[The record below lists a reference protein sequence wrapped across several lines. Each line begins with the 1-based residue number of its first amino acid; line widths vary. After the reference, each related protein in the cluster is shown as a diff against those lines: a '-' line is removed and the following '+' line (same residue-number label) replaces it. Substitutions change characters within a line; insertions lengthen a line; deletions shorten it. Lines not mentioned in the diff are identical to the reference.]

1 MAKISVT
8 DAAFTGLRVVR
19 RNPGAVIVWAL
30 LHLAVMAAS
39 LWLVLT
45 KFGPVYTQMQAFS
58 QPGALNGADPHARL
72 QQLMPMLHQLL
83 PLYGYMIL
91 IVLVVYSIVI
101 AAMNRAV
108 LRPRE
113 SGMGFVR
120 IGPDEFRQMILMI
133 AYIVMGVVFEILLAI
148 VAVAAAFAV
157 RTALRS
163 AAPTAPNFIP
173 FAVGAVIFAGVL
185 LVVEVKLSLASAQT
199 FATKSLH
206 LFGSWGLTKGQFW
219 PMLGT
224 YLLAFVLYIVVAII
238 LGILMAVGLVIAGA
252 VSHGGA
258 AHLWP
263 PHMGPL
269 HMGLRVDLNSAAMA
283 AKAAQ
288 PPFTPGAAP
297 DWHALAAYLTPMVV
311 VQQLLNALFVAIVL
325 PILLTPPAAIY
336 RALTSEAARPQTL
349 NML

>member
-1 MAKISVT
+1 MAKISVA

-30 LHLAVMAAS
+30 LHLVSMAAI

-45 KFGPVYTQMQAFS
+45 KFGPVFAQMQAFS
-58 QPGALNGADPHARL
+58 QPGALNTADPHARL
-72 QQLMPMLHQLL
+72 QQLMPVFHQIL

-91 IVLVVYSIVI
+91 IAVVVYSVII

-108 LRPRE
+108 LLPRE

-133 AYIVMGVVFEILLAI
+133 AYIVMGVVFEVLLAV
-148 VAVAAAFAV
+148 VAVAVAFAV
-157 RTALRS
+157 RAVLRG
-163 AAPTAPNFIP
+163 AAPNAPHFIP
-173 FAVGAVIFAGVL
+173 FAVGALIFAGAL

-199 FATKSLH
+199 FATKSVH

-224 YLLAFVLYIVVAII
+224 YLLAFALYIVVAVI
-238 LGILMAVGLVIAGA
+238 LGILMVIGLVVAGA

-269 HMGLRVDLNSAAMA
+269 PLGLHVDLNSAAMA
-283 AKAAQ
+283 A
-288 PPFTPGAAP
+288 FTPGQAP

-311 VQQLLNALFVAIVL
+311 VRQLLNALFAAIIL

-336 RALTSEAARPQTL
+336 RALTSEAARPRML

>member
-1 MAKISVT
+1 
-8 DAAFTGLRVVR
+8 
-19 RNPGAVIVWAL
+19 
-30 LHLAVMAAS
+30 
-39 LWLVLT
+39 
-45 KFGPVYTQMQAFS
+45 
-58 QPGALNGADPHARL
+58 
-72 QQLMPMLHQLL
+72 
-83 PLYGYMIL
+83 
-91 IVLVVYSIVI
+91 
-101 AAMNRAV
+101 
-108 LRPRE
+108 
-113 SGMGFVR
+113 
-120 IGPDEFRQMILMI
+120 
-133 AYIVMGVVFEILLAI
+133 
-148 VAVAAAFAV
+148 
-157 RTALRS
+157 
-163 AAPTAPNFIP
+163 
-173 FAVGAVIFAGVL
+173 
-185 LVVEVKLSLASAQT
+185 
-199 FATKSLH
+199 
-206 LFGSWGLTKGQFW
+206 
-219 PMLGT
+219 MLGT